1 MKYFKII
8 NLHRY
13 YEIIIIISNLTR
25 NLFIIEILR

>member
-8 NLHRY
+8 NLYKY

-25 NLFIIEILR
+25 NLFIIEIV